1 MLVRDATSDDL
12 PGILAIYNEV
22 IATST
27 AIYTSAPTTLE
38 ERRAWFE
45 ARTGQGYPVL
55 VATDDGGIRGFSS
68 FGDWRG
74 AWPGYRFTVE
84 HSIHVRA
91 DTRGT
96 GVGRVLVEALF
107 PRALAMDKHVMIGG
121 VDAANAASLRFHERL
136 GFEKVALF
144 REVGNKFGRWLDLVF
159 MQRFLDAPGAKRV

>member
-27 AIYTSAPTTLE
+27 AIYTSAPTTLA
-38 ERRAWFE
+38 ERGTWFD

-55 VATDDGGIRGFSS
+55 IAADNSGILGFSS

-74 AWPGYRFTVE
+74 IWPGYRYTVE
-84 HSIHVRA
+84 HTIHVRA

-107 PRALAMDKHVMIGG
+107 PRALAMGKHVMIGG
-121 VDAANAASLRFHERL
+121 VDAANTGSLRFHERL

-144 REVGNKFGRWLDLVF
+144 REVGHKFGRWLDLVF